1 MATKHRIA
9 FVFLSFM
16 LWVNL
21 ATAQTDFEQLISPG
35 GDTVRIEAIPLS
47 QISSKLESSYSQ
59 LKDIRKHHQDDLKI
73 EEFDSVFAT
82 KARFLELKRKS
93 FEDNQQSY
101 NSRDINNGLTE
112 WNTYEKLLVE
122 WRELI
127 NKQLLIIEKDL
138 FAVSVTKKQWELTLK
153 EAKKAKAPPS
163 VITNT
168 SKILGKIK
176 EDHRSLTKLQNEM
189 LKRQSQISNLSLLIN
204 EVITSLNELKKDI
217 ESDYFAL
224 DAPPIWQIADSTLSP
239 TIIIEHFINSGRESV
254 RGIQLFFNSYRETFY
269 LHLLLFI
276 LIWLAFFFLKKQSV
290 VQSED
295 ENESR
300 IELAQSAIANHG
312 LSALVISLF
321 LSIWLYPDLNSA
333 ISDIIQIIY
342 IIIAIIFF
350 PAYLGK
356 KIRVILYMILGLF
369 LLDQIQIYFPPEMLF
384 SRLVLFAKDI
394 LAGWLLFKIL
404 RKDEAI
410 SLELEKNKMRIVGKI
425 LYTFYIF
432 LAVSIISNILGS
444 LSLAILLSNA
454 VSNGIINLIII
465 MLVVIMLNRSVI
477 VLLRSKFIRKSNYI
491 SNNWQQAEKR
501 LTATVFII
509 ALFLW
514 LKSIANYL
522 NLYDPFTE
530 WLTELGQ
537 TSWEVGNNT
546 TIEFSGII
554 DFFIVIILTFIVY
567 QIIKTLLEVELFPR
581 VKLPRGVPGA
591 ISMIVGYVI
600 VAYGIFLA
608 LAAAGV
614 DLSKFGLMAG
624 ALGVGI
630 GFGLQNI
637 VANFI
642 AGLILAFERPI
653 QVGDTIE
660 AGTVMGDVKHIGVR
674 ATTIRT
680 FDGSEV
686 MVPNGNMIAND
697 VINWT
702 LSDRKKRRDIFVS
715 VAYGSNPHE
724 VLKVIKKVGE
734 ENPNVLQVPA
744 PWALFEGFGDSSLNF
759 RLRIWTAMDVGLT
772 TKSEVA
778 MGIYDALN
786 DAGIEIPFPQHDLHF
801 KSIDSEIQDIIIN
814 KPSKN
819 KKEN

>member
-239 TIIIEHFINSGRESV
+239 TIIKEHFINSGRESV

-369 LLDQIQIYFPPEMLF
+369 LLDQIQ
-384 SRLVLFAKDI
+384 
-394 LAGWLLFKIL
+394 KI
-404 RKDEAI
+404 
-410 SLELEKNKMRIVGKI
+410 
-425 LYTFYIF
+425 T
-432 LAVSIISNILGS
+432 
-444 LSLAILLSNA
+444 
-454 VSNGIINLIII
+454 
-465 MLVVIMLNRSVI
+465 
-477 VLLRSKFIRKSNYI
+477 
-491 SNNWQQAEKR
+491 
-501 LTATVFII
+501 
-509 ALFLW
+509 
-514 LKSIANYL
+514 
-522 NLYDPFTE
+522 
-530 WLTELGQ
+530 
-537 TSWEVGNNT
+537 
-546 TIEFSGII
+546 
-554 DFFIVIILTFIVY
+554 
-567 QIIKTLLEVELFPR
+567 
-581 VKLPRGVPGA
+581 
-591 ISMIVGYVI
+591 
-600 VAYGIFLA
+600 
-608 LAAAGV
+608 
-614 DLSKFGLMAG
+614 
-624 ALGVGI
+624 
-630 GFGLQNI
+630 
-637 VANFI
+637 
-642 AGLILAFERPI
+642 
-653 QVGDTIE
+653 
-660 AGTVMGDVKHIGVR
+660 
-674 ATTIRT
+674 
-680 FDGSEV
+680 
-686 MVPNGNMIAND
+686 
-697 VINWT
+697 
-702 LSDRKKRRDIFVS
+702 
-715 VAYGSNPHE
+715 
-724 VLKVIKKVGE
+724 
-734 ENPNVLQVPA
+734 
-744 PWALFEGFGDSSLNF
+744 
-759 RLRIWTAMDVGLT
+759 
-772 TKSEVA
+772 
-778 MGIYDALN
+778 
-786 DAGIEIPFPQHDLHF
+786 
-801 KSIDSEIQDIIIN
+801 
-814 KPSKN
+814 
-819 KKEN
+819 